1 MNVSVERAPLSAYR
15 VLHAHGMAF
24 THIILSLAIKHTRID
39 VLQLAHTTGTNLTP
53 SLLQYAFDHQ
63 HYAVIAWAL
72 RTQPSS
78 FNQKLLRR
86 MIRYLSDTNI
96 DDFVSDLEVPVRD
109 LLDEVPLKRK
119 QNEPSDE
126 RESETKKQK
135 QQPASIS
142 PHTITHRSELA
153 DT

>member
-1 MNVSVERAPLSAYR
+1 
-15 VLHAHGMAF
+15 
-24 THIILSLAIKHTRID
+24 
-39 VLQLAHTTGTNLTP
+39 
-53 SLLQYAFDHQ
+53 
-63 HYAVIAWAL
+63 
-72 RTQPSS
+72 
-78 FNQKLLRR
+78 

-96 DDFVSDLEVPVRD
+96 DDFVSDLEVPVSNLLDSD
-109 LLDEVPLKRK
+109 LLSDSSSSSSQSPSPTPEVPLKRK